1 MLHCSNNNKALEQD
15 FALETSWFD
24 EVPKPAE
31 AKAQGLLQAM
41 TWWKELNI
49 HNIIFETDRKSLV
62 DILQNDSHDNSQLY
76 SVISKYKNMFSY
88 FHNSLV
94 RFVKRPTNH
103 VTHSLARE
111 SRFYACSQVCK
122 RIPDYIS
129 DILLNEMK

>member
-1 MLHCSNNNKALEQD
+1 
-15 FALETSWFD
+15 
-24 EVPKPAE
+24 
-31 AKAQGLLQAM
+31 
-41 TWWKELNI
+41 
-49 HNIIFETDRKSLV
+49 
-62 DILQNDSHDNSQLY
+62 
-76 SVISKYKNMFSY
+76 MFSY